1 MEEPIEEMYFNW
13 LCNRVLE
20 RTTGQYVSLLRVLHQ
35 YEFTWTSDVVA
46 DRHRAAEGLEIR
58 NEFLRGLGLP
68 GTPDWHQTGCSVL
81 EMLVGLCDR
90 CSFQTGHTA
99 QEWLIEILK
108 NLGLDGYGWVE
119 DDERD
124 VDHIHSVLY
133 TMVWRQYGR
142 DGRGGMFPLS
152 LAREDQRL
160 VEIWYQFNAYV
171 SEQQLV

>member
-20 RTTGQYVSLLRVLHQ
+20 RTTGQFVPLLRVFHQ

-58 NEFLRGLGLP
+58 NEFLRGIGLP
-68 GTPDWHQTGCSVL
+68 GPPDWHQTGCSVL

-99 QEWLIEILK
+99 QEWLIEIIQ
-108 NLGLDGYGWVE
+108 NLGLDSCGW
-119 DDERD
+119 DLDERD
-124 VDHIHSVLY
+124 VSHIHDALDR
-133 TMVWRQYGR
+133 MVRRQYNR
-142 DGRGGMFPLS
+142 DGRGGSMFPLS
-152 LAREDQRL
+152 LAREDQRR

>member
-1 MEEPIEEMYFNW
+1 MAEPIEETYFSW

-20 RTTGQYVSLLRVLHQ
+20 RKTGQYISLLRVLHQ
-35 YEFTWTSDVVA
+35 YEFTWTPDVLA

-68 GTPDWHQTGCSVL
+68 GNPDWHQTGCSVL

-99 QEWLIEILK
+99 QEWLVEIFK

-119 DDERD
+119 DRD
-124 VDHIHSVLY
+124 IPRIHEILDHMMS
-133 TMVWRQYGR
+133 RQYDRNGK
-142 DGRGGMFPLS
+142 GGMFPLAYS
-152 LAREDQRL
+152 RQDQRL
-160 VEIWYQFNAYV
+160 VEIWYQFNEYV